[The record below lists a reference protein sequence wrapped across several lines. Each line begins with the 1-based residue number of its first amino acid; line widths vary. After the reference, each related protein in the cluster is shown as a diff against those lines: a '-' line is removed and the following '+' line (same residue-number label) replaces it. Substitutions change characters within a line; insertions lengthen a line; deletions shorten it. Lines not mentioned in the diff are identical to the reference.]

1 MKTLSK
7 SLGIDMAGLA
17 QLIRDQG
24 RGRDTVLAHITPK
37 EAALL
42 KSRGGRGSINPKT
55 GLPEYDDGDVGGI
68 DTSSVDT
75 SGGGGGQGGG
85 GVAADQ
91 SFYSQFSQPTQTDT
105 GIQSPFGYNQPTPVT
120 PDVVTPTAASDGYD
134 MSQYAS
140 QPAPTISSQ
149 ATDSGGFAP
158 GAQTVVGPQDTV
170 TADTSGAGG
179 GGTSWMKDL
188 VSGLGGAAGLLKL
201 AGTAGVGALGANYA
215 QQAAQQGQSVAS
227 QIGQLAPA
235 INARAAGAQTS
246 LGNIANQA
254 QNYGQ
259 QAVSA
264 IGQVIPQL
272 QTIGQNV
279 TALGQPLSDQGTALM
294 SQAQSGALTPA
305 NQAAL
310 DALRAQAQQNI
321 SARGGVGAM
330 QAGQAEANLRAQ
342 LAQQEFQQGQQV
354 YQAGA
359 QYALQGQSLAA
370 QAANLGLSQ
379 AQVALAQNNL
389 ANQIQT
395 SGITLALQQAGIADQ
410 YTVNGLMVGLQ
421 SDQALATN
429 MQNFYKSLAQ
439 VAFSTPMSQAGQT
452 ATRTTA

>member
-55 GLPEYDDGDVGGI
+55 GLPEYE
-68 DTSSVDT
+68 DTPVDT
-75 SGGGGGQGGG
+75 GGFDTTGYDKQPSSGGGGGGGG
-85 GVAADQ
+85 TSADQ
-91 SFYSQFSQPTQTDT
+91 SFYSQFTQPTQTDK
-105 GIQSPFGYNQPTPVT
+105 GIQSPFGYNQPVQDTTPVKSAQT
-120 PDVVTPTAASDGYD
+120 L
-134 MSQYAS
+134 
-140 QPAPTISSQ
+140 SSQ

-158 GAQTVVGPQDTV
+158 GAQAPAPTTPTNWFSDLMKGIGD
-170 TADTSGAGG
+170 AAGG
-179 GGTSWMKDL
+179 AS
-188 VSGLGGAAGLLKL
+188 GLLKL
-201 AGTAGVGALGANYA
+201 AGTAGVGGLGASFANKAAA
-215 QQAAQQGQSVAS
+215 QGQDVANQIGAISPQIQAQSAAAQQQ
-227 QIGQLAPA
+227 
-235 INARAAGAQTS
+235 
-246 LGNIANQA
+246 LGNIAGQA

-259 QAVSA
+259 QAVNA

-272 QTIGQNV
+272 QQIGQNV
-279 TALGQPLSDQGTALM
+279 TALGQPLTQQGTDLM
-294 SQAQSGALTPA
+294 TQAQSGALTPA

-321 SARGGVGAM
+321 ASRGGVGAM
-330 QAGQAEANLRAQ
+330 QAGQAEANLRSQ
-342 LAQQEFQQGQQV
+342 LAQQELQQGQSL

-359 QYALQGQSLAA
+359 AYALQGQSLAA
-370 QAANLGLSQ
+370 QAAQLGLNQ
-379 AQVALAQNNL
+379 AQVELAQNNL

-395 SGITLALQQAGIADQ
+395 SGVTLALQQSGIADQ

-439 VAFSTPMSQAGQT
+439 VAFSTPT
-452 ATRTTA
+452 TTTTTTRTA